1 MAGKVW
7 TLGFPALVCA
17 LVLGGCK
24 DKGKQEALAEAQEA
38 RTSLA
43 KVKGDLA
50 RARRELAD
58 LKEELAAVKD
68 TRDELHAQV
77 ERLIAERGGAIATTE
92 KTQETVRNLTA
103 QSSQQAQTVGT
114 LQNET
119 KELRALVENQQTV
132 ITEQQAL
139 IGELQKTIEQL
150 QGATGQPGGTEG
162 QARTAEP
169 NKVSGP

>member
-1 MAGKVW
+1 M
-7 TLGFPALVCA
+7 
-17 LVLGGCK
+17 
-24 DKGKQEALAEAQEA
+24 
-38 RTSLA
+38 A

-103 QSSQQAQTVGT
+103 QSSQQAQTVGS

-139 IGELQKTIEQL
+139 IGKLQKTIEQL
-150 QGATGQPGGTEG
+150 QGATGQPGGAEGQTANGRAQQGVRALRRYTEG
-162 QARTAEP
+162 RRKQTNVEFREMCGRCRT
-169 NKVSGP
+169 S